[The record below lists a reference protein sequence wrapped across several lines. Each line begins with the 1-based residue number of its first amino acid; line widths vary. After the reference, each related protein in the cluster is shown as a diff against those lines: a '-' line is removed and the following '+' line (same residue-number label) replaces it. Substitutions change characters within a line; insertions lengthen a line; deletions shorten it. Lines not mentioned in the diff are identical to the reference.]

1 MNPLHRT
8 TAGARTSEDLVPEA
22 HGYGY
27 IASSEAAPAA
37 PSQTVTNQSRPEAH
51 GYGYV
56 VVSDDDDP
64 ASAPAAEAVQ
74 PADSA
79 EPARTV
85 APARKVQQ
93 SPLIEVIIDSPAAT
107 APAEAEVSETMVPET
122 MVPETVV
129 SETGASDARDDETA
143 HPADSTESAE
153 SAPVRSVAAEP
164 ISVAPAVVLSPLLPN
179 IGTSTM
185 ARLLDLTE
193 VPVAGEVPAST
204 ARVVVIDATE
214 KGVAAAQAYIEDL
227 KAQGP
232 EPVGSVTSLDGLD
245 GILVIPADSRRIPR
259 TVKLRLKVLSGACP
273 VLMCPWIPA
282 LASRICDDAALQKAA
297 ATRPV
302 AAALKRLSAQVEGL
316 AG

>member
-8 TAGARTSEDLVPEA
+8 MAGARTSEDLVPEA

-37 PSQTVTNQSRPEAH
+37 PSQTVPEAH

-64 ASAPAAEAVQ
+64 ASAPAAEAVP

-85 APARKVQQ
+85 APARQVQQ
-93 SPLIEVIIDSPAAT
+93 SPLIEVIIDSPAAA
-107 APAEAEVSETMVPET
+107 APAEA
-122 MVPETVV
+122 VV
-129 SETGASDARDDETA
+129 SEAVVSEARDDEAA

-153 SAPVRSVAAEP
+153 PAESAPVRAVAAEP

-185 ARLLDLTE
+185 ARLLDLAE

-259 TVKLRLKVLSGACP
+259 TVKLRLKVLSGAHP
-273 VLMCPWIPA
+273 VLVCPWIPA
-282 LASRICDDAALQKAA
+282 LASRICDDAALEKAA
-297 ATRPV
+297 AMRPV

>member
-27 IASSEAAPAA
+27 IAASEVAPAA
-37 PSQTVTNQSRPEAH
+37 SSQTVPDAH

-64 ASAPAAEAVQ
+64 ASAPAAEVAE

-79 EPARTV
+79 GPARRV
-85 APARKVQQ
+85 APARQVRQ
-93 SPLIEVIIDSPAAT
+93 SPLVEVITDSPAAE
-107 APAEAEVSETMVPET
+107 APAEAEVSE
-122 MVPETVV
+122 
-129 SETGASDARDDETA
+129 ARDNEAA
-143 HPADSTESAE
+143 HPAESTESAE
-153 SAPVRSVAAEP
+153 SAPVRAASAEP

-227 KAQGP
+227 KAQSP

-282 LASRICDDAALQKAA
+282 LASRICDDAALEKAA

-302 AAALKRLSAQVEGL
+302 AAALKRLSAQVEDL

>member
-1 MNPLHRT
+1 MNPLHQRT
-8 TAGARTSEDLVPEA
+8 TGGAPAVSELVPEA

-37 PSQTVTNQSRPEAH
+37 SSQTVPEAH

-56 VVSDDDDP
+56 VVSDDNDP
-64 ASAPAAEAVQ
+64 APAAEAVQ

-85 APARKVQQ
+85 APARQVQQ
-93 SPLIEVIIDSPAAT
+93 SPLIEFITDSPAAA
-107 APAEAEVSETMVPET
+107 APAEAEVSEAVVPET
-122 MVPETVV
+122 
-129 SETGASDARDDETA
+129 GLSDAREDETA
-143 HPADSTESAE
+143 HPAESTESAE
-153 SAPVRSVAAEP
+153 SAPVRAASAEP
-164 ISVAPAVVLSPLLPN
+164 ISMAPAVVLTPLLPN

-185 ARLLDLTE
+185 ARLLGLEETPLPE
-193 VPVAGEVPAST
+193 QVPDST
-204 ARVVVIDATE
+204 ARVVVIDASE
-214 KGVAAAQAYIEDL
+214 KGIVAAQAYIEDL

-302 AAALKRLSAQVEGL
+302 AAALKKLATQVEGL

>member
-37 PSQTVTNQSRPEAH
+37 SSQTVPDAS

-56 VVSDDDDP
+56 VSDDV
-64 ASAPAAEAVQ
+64 PAAEVAE

-79 EPARTV
+79 EPARIVT
-85 APARKVQQ
+85 PARQVRQ
-93 SPLIEVIIDSPAAT
+93 SPLVEVITDS
-107 APAEAEVSETMVPET
+107 PAEAEVPET
-122 MVPETVV
+122 GA
-129 SETGASDARDDETA
+129 SETGASDARDDEAA
-143 HPADSTESAE
+143 HPAESDESAESAE
-153 SAPVRSVAAEP
+153 SAPVRAVAAEP

-193 VPVAGEVPAST
+193 VPVAGEVTAST

-227 KAQGP
+227 KARGP

-302 AAALKRLSAQVEGL
+302 AAALKKLAAQVEDL

>member
-8 TAGARTSEDLVPEA
+8 TAGARTSEGLVPEA

-56 VVSDDDDP
+56 VSDDV
-64 ASAPAAEAVQ
+64 PAAEVAE

-79 EPARTV
+79 GPARIV
-85 APARKVQQ
+85 APARQVRQ
-93 SPLIEVIIDSPAAT
+93 SPLVEVITDSPAAT
-107 APAEAEVSETMVPET
+107 APAEVEVSEAVVP
-122 MVPETVV
+122 
-129 SETGASDARDDETA
+129 ETGASDARDDEAA
-143 HPADSTESAE
+143 HPAESDESAESAE
-153 SAPVRSVAAEP
+153 SAPVRAVAAEP

-214 KGVAAAQAYIEDL
+214 KGVAAAQAYIEGL
-227 KAQGP
+227 KARGP

-302 AAALKRLSAQVEGL
+302 AAALKKLAAQVEDL

>member
-37 PSQTVTNQSRPEAH
+37 PSQTVPEAH

-56 VVSDDDDP
+56 VVSDD
-64 ASAPAAEAVQ
+64 APAAEVAEPVSAAPATVQ
-74 PADSA
+74 SPLIECVTDTPAAASAESAEPADSA
-79 EPARTV
+79 E
-85 APARKVQQ
+85 
-93 SPLIEVIIDSPAAT
+93 L
-107 APAEAEVSETMVPET
+107 
-122 MVPETVV
+122 
-129 SETGASDARDDETA
+129 
-143 HPADSTESAE
+143 AE

-164 ISVAPAVVLSPLLPN
+164 VSVAPAVVLSPLLPN

-185 ARLLDLTE
+185 ARLLGLEE

-204 ARVVVIDATE
+204 ARVVVIDASE
-214 KGVAAAQAYIEDL
+214 KGIAAVTAHIEEL
-227 KAQGP
+227 AAR
-232 EPVGSVTSLDGLD
+232 GSRAPGSITEVSGLD

-259 TVKLRLKVLSGACP
+259 TVKLRLKVLSGAHP
-273 VLMCPWIPA
+273 VLVCPWIPA

>member
-37 PSQTVTNQSRPEAH
+37 SSQTVPDAS

-56 VVSDDDDP
+56 VSDDV
-64 ASAPAAEAVQ
+64 PAAEVAE

-79 EPARTV
+79 EPARIVT
-85 APARKVQQ
+85 PARQVRQ
-93 SPLIEVIIDSPAAT
+93 SPLVEVITDS
-107 APAEAEVSETMVPET
+107 PAEAEVPET
-122 MVPETVV
+122 GA
-129 SETGASDARDDETA
+129 SETGASDARDDEAA
-143 HPADSTESAE
+143 HPAESDESAESAE
-153 SAPVRSVAAEP
+153 SAPVRAVAAEP

-227 KAQGP
+227 KARGP

-302 AAALKRLSAQVEGL
+302 AAALKKLAAQVEDL

>member
-27 IASSEAAPAA
+27 
-37 PSQTVTNQSRPEAH
+37 
-51 GYGYV
+51 V

-64 ASAPAAEAVQ
+64 ASAPAAEAAQLV
-74 PADSA
+74 DSA
-79 EPARTV
+79 EPACTV
-85 APARKVQQ
+85 APARQVQQ
-93 SPLIEVIIDSPAAT
+93 SPLVEFITDSPAAA
-107 APAEAEVSETMVPET
+107 APAEA
-122 MVPETVV
+122 
-129 SETGASDARDDETA
+129 A
-143 HPADSTESAE
+143 ESAEPAE
-153 SAPVRSVAAEP
+153 SAPVRAAAAEP

-204 ARVVVIDATE
+204 ARVAVIDATE
-214 KGVAAAQAYIEDL
+214 KGVAAAQAYIENL
-227 KAQGP
+227 KARGP
-232 EPVGSVTSLDGLD
+232 EPVGSVTCLDGLD
-245 GILVIPADSRRIPR
+245 GIMVIPADSRRIPR

-302 AAALKRLSAQVEGL
+302 AAALKKLSAQVEGL

>member
-1 MNPLHRT
+1 MNPLHQRT
-8 TAGARTSEDLVPEA
+8 TGGAPAVSELVPEA

-27 IASSEAAPAA
+27 IASSEVAPAA
-37 PSQTVTNQSRPEAH
+37 PSQTVPEAH

-64 ASAPAAEAVQ
+64 SSAPAAEAVQ

-85 APARKVQQ
+85 APARQVQQ
-93 SPLIEVIIDSPAAT
+93 SPLVEVITDSPA
-107 APAEAEVSETMVPET
+107 EA
-122 MVPETVV
+122 
-129 SETGASDARDDETA
+129 
-143 HPADSTESAE
+143 TESAE
-153 SAPVRSVAAEP
+153 SAELAESVPVRSVAAEP

-185 ARLLDLTE
+185 ARLLRVEE
-193 VPVAGEVPAST
+193 VPLSEQVPAST

-227 KAQGP
+227 KAHGP

-259 TVKLRLKVLSGACP
+259 TVKLRLKVLSGAHP
-273 VLMCPWIPA
+273 VLVCPWIPA

-302 AAALKRLSAQVEGL
+302 AAALKKLSAQVEDL

>member
-37 PSQTVTNQSRPEAH
+37 PSQTVPEAH

-56 VVSDDDDP
+56 VVSDDNDP

-85 APARKVQQ
+85 APARQVQQ
-93 SPLIEVIIDSPAAT
+93 SPLIEVITDSPAAT
-107 APAEAEVSETMVPET
+107 APAEAEVSKAV
-122 MVPETVV
+122 VPETV
-129 SETGASDARDDETA
+129 ASDARDDEAA
-143 HPADSTESAE
+143 HPAESTESAE
-153 SAPVRSVAAEP
+153 SAPVRRVAAEP

-227 KAQGP
+227 KARGP

-302 AAALKRLSAQVEGL
+302 AAALKKLAAQVEDL

>member
-27 IASSEAAPAA
+27 IASSEAVPAA
-37 PSQTVTNQSRPEAH
+37 SSHTVPEAH

-64 ASAPAAEAVQ
+64 TSAPA
-74 PADSA
+74 
-79 EPARTV
+79 T
-85 APARKVQQ
+85 
-93 SPLIEVIIDSPAAT
+93 
-107 APAEAEVSETMVPET
+107 EAEVSEAVVPET
-122 MVPETVV
+122 
-129 SETGASDARDDETA
+129 GLFDARDDEAA
-143 HPADSTESAE
+143 HPAESTESAE
-153 SAPVRSVAAEP
+153 SAPVRAVAAEP
-164 ISVAPAVVLSPLLPN
+164 ISMAPAVVVTPLLPN
-179 IGTSTM
+179 IGASTM
-185 ARLLDLTE
+185 ARLLDLEE
-193 VPVAGEVPAST
+193 VPLSEQVPAST

-227 KAQGP
+227 KARRPAGS
-232 EPVGSVTSLDGLD
+232 GSVTSLDGLD

-282 LASRICDDAALQKAA
+282 LASRICDDATLQKAA

-302 AAALKRLSAQVEGL
+302 AAALKKLSAQVEDL

>member
-37 PSQTVTNQSRPEAH
+37 SSQTVPAAH

-56 VVSDDDDP
+56 IVSDDAPAAEVADP

-79 EPARTV
+79 EPARTA
-85 APARKVQQ
+85 APARQVRQ
-93 SPLIEVIIDSPAAT
+93 SPLVEVITDSPA
-107 APAEAEVSETMVPET
+107 EAVVP
-122 MVPETVV
+122 
-129 SETGASDARDDETA
+129 DARDDEAA
-143 HPADSTESAE
+143 HPAESTESAEPAE
-153 SAPVRSVAAEP
+153 SAPVRAVAAEP

-185 ARLLDLTE
+185 ARLLRVEE

-282 LASRICDDAALQKAA
+282 LASRICDDAALEKAA
-297 ATRPV
+297 AARPV

>member
-27 IASSEAAPAA
+27 IASSEVAPAA
-37 PSQTVTNQSRPEAH
+37 PSQTVPEAH

-64 ASAPAAEAVQ
+64 ASAPAAEAVP

-85 APARKVQQ
+85 APARQVQQ
-93 SPLIEVIIDSPAAT
+93 SPLIEVIIDSPAAA
-107 APAEAEVSETMVPET
+107 APAEVSEA
-122 MVPETVV
+122 VV
-129 SETGASDARDDETA
+129 SDARDDEAA
-143 HPADSTESAE
+143 HPAESDESAEPAE
-153 SAPVRSVAAEP
+153 SAPVRAVAAEP

-214 KGVAAAQAYIEDL
+214 KGVAAAQAYIEGL
-227 KAQGP
+227 KARGP

-302 AAALKRLSAQVEGL
+302 AAALKKLAAQVEGL

>member
-1 MNPLHRT
+1 MNPLHQRT
-8 TAGARTSEDLVPEA
+8 TGGAPAVSELVPEA

-27 IASSEAAPAA
+27 VASSEVAPAA
-37 PSQTVTNQSRPEAH
+37 PSQIVPDQSRPEAH

-64 ASAPAAEAVQ
+64 ASAPVAEAVQ
-74 PADSA
+74 SADSA

-85 APARKVQQ
+85 ASARQVQQ
-93 SPLIEVIIDSPAAT
+93 SPLIEVIIDSPAAA
-107 APAEAEVSETMVPET
+107 APAEAEVSEAVVPET
-122 MVPETVV
+122 GP
-129 SETGASDARDDETA
+129 SEARDDEAA
-143 HPADSTESAE
+143 HPAESTESAG
-153 SAPVRSVAAEP
+153 SAPVRAVAAEP
-164 ISVAPAVVLSPLLPN
+164 VSVAPAVVLSPLLPN
-179 IGTSTM
+179 IGVSTM
-185 ARLLDLTE
+185 ARLLGLE
-193 VPVAGEVPAST
+193 EIPLSEQVPAST
-204 ARVVVIDATE
+204 ARLVVIDASE
-214 KGVAAAQAYIEDL
+214 KGIVAAQAYIEDL

-259 TVKLRLKVLSGACP
+259 TVKLQLKVLSGACP

-297 ATRPV
+297 AARPV
-302 AAALKRLSAQVEGL
+302 AAALKKLAAQVEDL

>member
-1 MNPLHRT
+1 MNPLHQRT
-8 TAGARTSEDLVPEA
+8 TGGAPAVSELVPEA

-27 IASSEAAPAA
+27 IAASEAAPAA
-37 PSQTVTNQSRPEAH
+37 PSQTVPDAH

-74 PADSA
+74 SADSA
-79 EPARTV
+79 EPACTV
-85 APARKVQQ
+85 APARQVQQ
-93 SPLIEVIIDSPAAT
+93 SPLIEVITDSPAAT
-107 APAEAEVSETMVPET
+107 APAEAEAPET
-122 MVPETVV
+122 MVP
-129 SETGASDARDDETA
+129 ETGASDARDDEAA
-143 HPADSTESAE
+143 HPAESTESAE
-153 SAPVRSVAAEP
+153 SAPVRAASAEP

-302 AAALKRLSAQVEGL
+302 AAALKKLSAQVEDL

>member
-37 PSQTVTNQSRPEAH
+37 SSQTVPDAS

-56 VVSDDDDP
+56 VSDDV
-64 ASAPAAEAVQ
+64 PAAEVAE

-79 EPARTV
+79 EPARIVT
-85 APARKVQQ
+85 PARQVRQ
-93 SPLIEVIIDSPAAT
+93 SPLVEVITDSPAAA
-107 APAEAEVSETMVPET
+107 APAEAEVP
-122 MVPETVV
+122 
-129 SETGASDARDDETA
+129 ETGASDARDDEAA
-143 HPADSTESAE
+143 HPAESDESAE
-153 SAPVRSVAAEP
+153 SALVRAVVAEP

-227 KAQGP
+227 KARGP

-245 GILVIPADSRRIPR
+245 GILVIPAGSRRIPR

-302 AAALKRLSAQVEGL
+302 AAALKKLAAQVEDL

>member
-1 MNPLHRT
+1 M
-8 TAGARTSEDLVPEA
+8 
-22 HGYGY
+22 
-27 IASSEAAPAA
+27 
-37 PSQTVTNQSRPEAH
+37 PEAH

-64 ASAPAAEAVQ
+64 ASAPAAEVAE

-79 EPARTV
+79 EPARIV
-85 APARKVQQ
+85 APARQVRQ
-93 SPLIEVIIDSPAAT
+93 SPLVEVITDSPAAA
-107 APAEAEVSETMVPET
+107 APAEAEAP
-122 MVPETVV
+122 
-129 SETGASDARDDETA
+129 ETGASDARDDEAA
-143 HPADSTESAE
+143 HPAESDESAESAE
-153 SAPVRSVAAEP
+153 SAPVRAASAEP

-302 AAALKRLSAQVEGL
+302 AAALKKLSAQVEDL

>member
-37 PSQTVTNQSRPEAH
+37 SSQTVPAAH

-56 VVSDDDDP
+56 IVSDDAPAAEVADP

-79 EPARTV
+79 EPARTA
-85 APARKVQQ
+85 APARQVRQ
-93 SPLIEVIIDSPAAT
+93 SPLVEVITDSPA
-107 APAEAEVSETMVPET
+107 EAVVP
-122 MVPETVV
+122 
-129 SETGASDARDDETA
+129 DARDDEAA
-143 HPADSTESAE
+143 HPAESTESAEPAE
-153 SAPVRSVAAEP
+153 SAPVRAVAAEP

-185 ARLLDLTE
+185 ARLLRVEE

-302 AAALKRLSAQVEGL
+302 AAALKKLTAQVEGL

>member
-56 VVSDDDDP
+56 VVSDEDDP

-85 APARKVQQ
+85 APARQVQQ
-93 SPLIEVIIDSPAAT
+93 SPLIEVIIDSPAAA
-107 APAEAEVSETMVPET
+107 APAE
-122 MVPETVV
+122 V

-143 HPADSTESAE
+143 HPAESDESAE
-153 SAPVRSVAAEP
+153 SAPVRAASAEP

-232 EPVGSVTSLDGLD
+232 EPAGSVTSLDGLD

-297 ATRPV
+297 AARPV
-302 AAALKRLSAQVEGL
+302 AAALKKLAAQVEDL

>member
-1 MNPLHRT
+1 MNPLHQRT
-8 TAGARTSEDLVPEA
+8 TGGAPAASELVPEA

-37 PSQTVTNQSRPEAH
+37 PSQIVPDQSRPEAH

-64 ASAPAAEAVQ
+64 TSAPAAEAV
-74 PADSA
+74 PPTDSA

-85 APARKVQQ
+85 APARQVQQ
-93 SPLIEVIIDSPAAT
+93 SPLIEVIIDSPAAA
-107 APAEAEVSETMVPET
+107 APAEVEVSEAVVPET
-122 MVPETVV
+122 
-129 SETGASDARDDETA
+129 GLSDAREDEAT
-143 HPADSTESAE
+143 HPAESTESAE
-153 SAPVRSVAAEP
+153 SAPVRATSAEP
-164 ISVAPAVVLSPLLPN
+164 ISMAPAVVLSPLLPN

-185 ARLLDLTE
+185 ARLLGLTE

-204 ARVVVIDATE
+204 ARLVVIDATE

-297 ATRPV
+297 AARPV
-302 AAALKRLSAQVEGL
+302 AAALKKLVAQVEGL

>member
-27 IASSEAAPAA
+27 IASSEVAPAA
-37 PSQTVTNQSRPEAH
+37 SSQTVPEAH

-56 VVSDDDDP
+56 VVSDDDDS
-64 ASAPAAEAVQ
+64 ASAPAAEVAE

-79 EPARTV
+79 EPARTA
-85 APARKVQQ
+85 APARRVQQ
-93 SPLIEVIIDSPAAT
+93 SPLIEFIPDSPAAT
-107 APAEAEVSETMVPET
+107 APAEAEVSEAVVP
-122 MVPETVV
+122 
-129 SETGASDARDDETA
+129 DAREDEAA
-143 HPADSTESAE
+143 HPAESTESAE
-153 SAPVRSVAAEP
+153 SAPVRAAAAEP

-179 IGTSTM
+179 IGASTM
-185 ARLLDLTE
+185 ARLLGLE
-193 VPVAGEVPAST
+193 EIPLSEQVPAST

-302 AAALKRLSAQVEGL
+302 AAALKRLVAQVEDL

>member
-1 MNPLHRT
+1 MNPLHQRT
-8 TAGARTSEDLVPEA
+8 TGGAPAASELVPEA

-37 PSQTVTNQSRPEAH
+37 SSQTVPDAH

-64 ASAPAAEAVQ
+64 TSAPAAAEAVP

-85 APARKVQQ
+85 APARQVQR
-93 SPLIEVIIDSPAAT
+93 SPLVEVITDSPAAA
-107 APAEAEVSETMVPET
+107 APAEAEVSEAVVP
-122 MVPETVV
+122 
-129 SETGASDARDDETA
+129 ETGASDAREDETA
-143 HPADSTESAE
+143 QPAESTESAG
-153 SAPVRSVAAEP
+153 SAPVRAVSAEP
-164 ISVAPAVVLSPLLPN
+164 VSVAPAVVLSPLLPN

-185 ARLLDLTE
+185 ARLLGLEE

-204 ARVVVIDATE
+204 VRVVVIDATE

-232 EPVGSVTSLDGLD
+232 ESVGSVTSLDGLD
-245 GILVIPADSRRIPR
+245 GMMVIPADSRRIPR

-297 ATRPV
+297 AARPV
-302 AAALKRLSAQVEGL
+302 AAALKRLSAQVEDL

>member
-37 PSQTVTNQSRPEAH
+37 PSQTVPEAH

-56 VVSDDDDP
+56 VVSDD
-64 ASAPAAEAVQ
+64 APAAEVAEPVSAAPATVQSPLIEFVTDTPAVASAESAE

-79 EPARTV
+79 E
-85 APARKVQQ
+85 
-93 SPLIEVIIDSPAAT
+93 L
-107 APAEAEVSETMVPET
+107 
-122 MVPETVV
+122 
-129 SETGASDARDDETA
+129 
-143 HPADSTESAE
+143 AE

-185 ARLLDLTE
+185 ARLLRVEE
-193 VPVAGEVPAST
+193 VPLSEQVPAST

-232 EPVGSVTSLDGLD
+232 ERVGSVTSLDGLD

-302 AAALKRLSAQVEGL
+302 AAALKKLAAQVEDL

>member
-64 ASAPAAEAVQ
+64 ASAPAAEAVP

-85 APARKVQQ
+85 APARQVQQ
-93 SPLIEVIIDSPAAT
+93 SPLIEFITDSPAAA
-107 APAEAEVSETMVPET
+107 APAEAEVSKAEVSEAVVPE
-122 MVPETVV
+122 
-129 SETGASDARDDETA
+129 ARDDEAA
-143 HPADSTESAE
+143 HPAESDESAEPAE
-153 SAPVRSVAAEP
+153 SAPVRAVAAEP
-164 ISVAPAVVLSPLLPN
+164 ISVAPAVVLTPLLPN

-259 TVKLRLKVLSGACP
+259 TVKLQLKVLSGACP

-297 ATRPV
+297 AARPV
-302 AAALKRLSAQVEGL
+302 AAALKKLSAQVEGL

>member
-27 IASSEAAPAA
+27 IASSEAAAPAA
-37 PSQTVTNQSRPEAH
+37 SSQTVPAAH

-56 VVSDDDDP
+56 IVSDD
-64 ASAPAAEAVQ
+64 APAAEVAEPVSEA
-74 PADSA
+74 PAQSQHPLIDFVTDTSA
-79 EPARTV
+79 E
-85 APARKVQQ
+85 
-93 SPLIEVIIDSPAAT
+93 S
-107 APAEAEVSETMVPET
+107 AEAAEP
-122 MVPETVV
+122 
-129 SETGASDARDDETA
+129 
-143 HPADSTESAE
+143 AE
-153 SAPVRSVAAEP
+153 SAPVRAVAAEP
-164 ISVAPAVVLSPLLPN
+164 VSVAPAVVLTPLLPN

-185 ARLLDLTE
+185 ARLLGLE
-193 VPVAGEVPAST
+193 EIPLSEQVPAST

-227 KAQGP
+227 KARIPAGS
-232 EPVGSVTSLDGLD
+232 GSVTSLDGLD
-245 GILVIPADSRRIPR
+245 GMMVIPADSRRIPR

-302 AAALKRLSAQVEGL
+302 AAALKKLAAQVEDL

>member
-27 IASSEAAPAA
+27 ITSSEVAPAA
-37 PSQTVTNQSRPEAH
+37 PSQTVPEAH

-56 VVSDDDDP
+56 VVSDDEDP
-64 ASAPAAEAVQ
+64 APAAEAVQ

-79 EPARTV
+79 DPARTV
-85 APARKVQQ
+85 APARQVQH
-93 SPLIEVIIDSPAAT
+93 SPLVEFITDSPAAA
-107 APAEAEVSETMVPET
+107 APAEVSET
-122 MVPETVV
+122 VV
-129 SETGASDARDDETA
+129 SEARDDEAA
-143 HPADSTESAE
+143 HPAESDESAEPAE
-153 SAPVRSVAAEP
+153 SAPVRAVAAEP
-164 ISVAPAVVLSPLLPN
+164 ISMAPAVVATPLLPN

-185 ARLLDLTE
+185 ARLLDLEE
-193 VPVAGEVPAST
+193 VPLSEQVPAST
-204 ARVVVIDATE
+204 ARLVVIDATE

-259 TVKLRLKVLSGACP
+259 TVKLQLKVLSGACP

-297 ATRPV
+297 AARPV
-302 AAALKRLSAQVEGL
+302 AAALKKLSAQVEDL

>member
-56 VVSDDDDP
+56 VVSDDNDP
-64 ASAPAAEAVQ
+64 APAAEAVP

-79 EPARTV
+79 EPARTA
-85 APARKVQQ
+85 APARQVQQ
-93 SPLIEVIIDSPAAT
+93 SPLIEVIIDSPAAA
-107 APAEAEVSETMVPET
+107 APAEAEAPET

-153 SAPVRSVAAEP
+153 SAPVRAVAAEP

-214 KGVAAAQAYIEDL
+214 KGVAAAQAYIEGL
-227 KAQGP
+227 KARGP

-282 LASRICDDAALQKAA
+282 LASRICDDAALEKAA
-297 ATRPV
+297 AARPV
-302 AAALKRLSAQVEGL
+302 AAALKKLAAQVEGL

>member
-37 PSQTVTNQSRPEAH
+37 SSQTVPGAH

-64 ASAPAAEAVQ
+64 ASDSAPAPAAV
-74 PADSA
+74 
-79 EPARTV
+79 
-85 APARKVQQ
+85 
-93 SPLIEVIIDSPAAT
+93 
-107 APAEAEVSETMVPET
+107 APAEAEVSEAVAPET
-122 MVPETVV
+122 GVP
-129 SETGASDARDDETA
+129 DAREDETA
-143 HPADSTESAE
+143 HSAESTESAG
-153 SAPVRSVAAEP
+153 S
-164 ISVAPAVVLSPLLPN
+164 APAVVLSPLLPN

-227 KAQGP
+227 KARGP

-282 LASRICDDAALQKAA
+282 LASRICDDVALQKAA

-302 AAALKRLSAQVEGL
+302 AAALKKLSAQVEGL

>member
-8 TAGARTSEDLVPEA
+8 TAGARISEDLVPEA

-37 PSQTVTNQSRPEAH
+37 SSQTVPDAH

-56 VVSDDDDP
+56 VVSDDADP

-79 EPARTV
+79 EPARTA
-85 APARKVQQ
+85 APARQVRQ
-93 SPLIEVIIDSPAAT
+93 SPLVEVITDSPA
-107 APAEAEVSETMVPET
+107 EAVVP
-122 MVPETVV
+122 
-129 SETGASDARDDETA
+129 DARDDEAA
-143 HPADSTESAE
+143 HPAESTESAEPAE
-153 SAPVRSVAAEP
+153 SAPVRAVAAEP

-185 ARLLDLTE
+185 ARLLRVEE

-302 AAALKRLSAQVEGL
+302 AAALKKLTAQVEGL

>member
-27 IASSEAAPAA
+27 IAASEVAPAA
-37 PSQTVTNQSRPEAH
+37 PSQTVPDAS
-51 GYGYV
+51 GYGY

-85 APARKVQQ
+85 APARQVQQ
-93 SPLIEVIIDSPAAT
+93 SPLIEFVTDTPA
-107 APAEAEVSETMVPET
+107 V
-122 MVPETVV
+122 
-129 SETGASDARDDETA
+129 AS
-143 HPADSTESAE
+143 ADSAEPAESAE
-153 SAPVRSVAAEP
+153 LAESVPVRSVAAEP

-185 ARLLDLTE
+185 ARLLRVEE
-193 VPVAGEVPAST
+193 VPLSEQVPAST

-227 KAQGP
+227 KAQSP
-232 EPVGSVTSLDGLD
+232 ECVGSVTSLDGLD
-245 GILVIPADSRRIPR
+245 GIMVIPADSRRIPR
-259 TVKLRLKVLSGACP
+259 TVKLRLKVLSGAHP
-273 VLMCPWIPA
+273 VLVCPWIPA

-302 AAALKRLSAQVEGL
+302 AAALKRLAAQVEDL

>member
-1 MNPLHRT
+1 MNPLHQRT
-8 TAGARTSEDLVPEA
+8 TGGAPAVSELVPEA

-27 IASSEAAPAA
+27 IAASEVAPAA
-37 PSQTVTNQSRPEAH
+37 SSQTVPEAH

-64 ASAPAAEAVQ
+64 ASAPAEAV
-74 PADSA
+74 SA
-79 EPARTV
+79 
-85 APARKVQQ
+85 APATVQ
-93 SPLIEVIIDSPAAT
+93 SPLVEVITDSPAAA
-107 APAEAEVSETMVPET
+107 APAEAEVPET
-122 MVPETVV
+122 MVPEA
-129 SETGASDARDDETA
+129 GASDARDDEAA
-143 HPADSTESAE
+143 HPAESDESAEPAE
-153 SAPVRSVAAEP
+153 SAPARAVATEP
-164 ISVAPAVVLSPLLPN
+164 VSMAPAVVLTPLLPN

-204 ARVVVIDATE
+204 ARVVVIDASE
-214 KGVAAAQAYIEDL
+214 KGIAAAQAYIEDL
-227 KAQGP
+227 KARGP

-302 AAALKRLSAQVEGL
+302 AAALKKLAAQVEDL

>member
-37 PSQTVTNQSRPEAH
+37 PSQTVPEAH

-64 ASAPAAEAVQ
+64 ISASAAEAVP

-85 APARKVQQ
+85 APARQVQQ
-93 SPLIEVIIDSPAAT
+93 SPLIEVITDSPAAT
-107 APAEAEVSETMVPET
+107 APAEAEVSEAVAPET
-122 MVPETVV
+122 GP
-129 SETGASDARDDETA
+129 SDARDDEVA
-143 HPADSTESAE
+143 HPAESTESAG
-153 SAPVRSVAAEP
+153 SAPVRATSAEP
-164 ISVAPAVVLSPLLPN
+164 ISMVPAAVVTPLLPN

-185 ARLLDLTE
+185 ARLLDLEE
-193 VPVAGEVPAST
+193 VPLSEQVPAST
-204 ARVVVIDATE
+204 ARVVVIDASE
-214 KGVAAAQAYIEDL
+214 KGIVAAQAYIEDL

-232 EPVGSVTSLDGLD
+232 EPAGSVTSLDGLD

-259 TVKLRLKVLSGACP
+259 TVKLQLKVLSGACP

-282 LASRICDDAALQKAA
+282 LASRICDDEAVQKAA
-297 ATRPV
+297 AARPV
-302 AAALKRLSAQVEGL
+302 AAALKKLSAQVEDL

>member
-37 PSQTVTNQSRPEAH
+37 PSQTVPEAH

-64 ASAPAAEAVQ
+64 VSAPAAEVAE

-79 EPARTV
+79 EPACTV
-85 APARKVQQ
+85 APARQVQQ
-93 SPLIEVIIDSPAAT
+93 SPLIEFVTDTPAVASADSADSAD
-107 APAEAEVSETMVPET
+107 PAEL
-122 MVPETVV
+122 
-129 SETGASDARDDETA
+129 
-143 HPADSTESAE
+143 AE
-153 SAPVRSVAAEP
+153 SVPVRSVAAEP

-185 ARLLDLTE
+185 ARLLRVEE
-193 VPVAGEVPAST
+193 VPLSEQVPAST

-214 KGVAAAQAYIEDL
+214 KGVAAVTAHIEEL
-227 KAQGP
+227 AAR
-232 EPVGSVTSLDGLD
+232 GSRAPGSITEVSGLD

-259 TVKLRLKVLSGACP
+259 TVKLRLKVLSGAHP
-273 VLMCPWIPA
+273 VLVCPWIPA

-302 AAALKRLSAQVEGL
+302 AAALKRLTAQVEDL

>member
-37 PSQTVTNQSRPEAH
+37 PSQTVPEAH
-51 GYGYV
+51 GYGYI
-56 VVSDDDDP
+56 
-64 ASAPAAEAVQ
+64 ASSEAAPAAEV
-74 PADSA
+74 A
-79 EPARTV
+79 EPVSA
-85 APARKVQQ
+85 APATVQ
-93 SPLIEVIIDSPAAT
+93 SPLIEFVTDTPAA
-107 APAEAEVSETMVPET
+107 A
-122 MVPETVV
+122 
-129 SETGASDARDDETA
+129 
-143 HPADSTESAE
+143 SAE
-153 SAPVRSVAAEP
+153 SAEPAELAESVPVRSGAAEP

-185 ARLLDLTE
+185 SRLLRVEE
-193 VPVAGEVPAST
+193 VPLSEQVPAST

-214 KGVAAAQAYIEDL
+214 KGIAAAQAYIEDL

-232 EPVGSVTSLDGLD
+232 ERVGSVTSLDGLD

-259 TVKLRLKVLSGACP
+259 TVKLRLKVLSGAHP
-273 VLMCPWIPA
+273 VLVCPWIPA

-302 AAALKRLSAQVEGL
+302 AAALKKLAAQVEDL

>member
-37 PSQTVTNQSRPEAH
+37 PSQTVPEAH

-64 ASAPAAEAVQ
+64 ASAPAAEVAE

-85 APARKVQQ
+85 APARRVQQ

-107 APAEAEVSETMVPET
+107 APAEAEVSKAVVPEA
-122 MVPETVV
+122 
-129 SETGASDARDDETA
+129 GASDARDDEAA
-143 HPADSTESAE
+143 HPAESTESAE
-153 SAPVRSVAAEP
+153 SAPVRAVAAEP

-232 EPVGSVTSLDGLD
+232 EPAGSVTSLDGLD

-302 AAALKRLSAQVEGL
+302 AAALKKLTAQVEDL